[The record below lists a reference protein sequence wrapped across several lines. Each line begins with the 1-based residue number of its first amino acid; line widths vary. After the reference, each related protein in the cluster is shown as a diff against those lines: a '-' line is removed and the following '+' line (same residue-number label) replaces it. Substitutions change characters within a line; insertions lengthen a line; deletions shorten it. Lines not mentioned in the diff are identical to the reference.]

1 MSIQNLDTN
10 TSENTKYVNVPPAND
25 RKLFYDSRCN
35 FMLSNDMLLRLHQ
48 LTAAKHYKSMSVLIR
63 DVMEQ
68 YLKTEGI

>member
-1 MSIQNLDTN
+1 
-10 TSENTKYVNVPPAND
+10 
-25 RKLFYDSRCN
+25 
-35 FMLSNDMLLRLHQ
+35 LRLHQ